1 MAIRT
6 SFWLRIALAVSGC
19 LAGLSAAHAQQS
31 TTTAQVGSGS
41 ELEEITVTAR
51 KRTESIMNVP
61 VDVQALQ
68 ASQLQAFQVTQLTD
82 LPTLVP
88 GLNFGTSL
96 LSIGTLV
103 SIRGIGTASQDPG
116 VDQSVALN
124 IDGLALGNGLAFSSG
139 MFDIGSVEVLKGPQA
154 LFFGKESPG
163 GVVSLNTADPTDRFE
178 MSATAAYEFESVQ
191 PRAEFVVSGPVTD
204 TLKLRLAT
212 MYDQQEG
219 YFYNDAVAEPGT
231 GAAPPAYT
239 RAPWGK
245 ETITRITALWDPT
258 AEFSVKL
265 KINEA
270 YERYNFDDLLQ
281 FNSCPDGTA
290 PQTIIP
296 GILSYPDFI
305 GGGENCLLDRTMREV
320 NLSPKAFI
328 GILNGGTPFLM
339 ADQRYGT
346 LTLHYHPTGDQDLSS
361 TTGYYHVTS
370 SSMVNPSDATYAGPF
385 IGVNNRYYRHDFT
398 EEVRDTS
405 DYKGPLNY
413 TLGALLENGYFSDQ
427 VQVLGNTGA
436 APPFALP
443 PNLVDGITPVAIK
456 TRSVFGQ
463 IRWDIMDR
471 LELAPGLRWTDED
484 RTENPFNVLTGAPT
498 AVTEPSLHYNNTSPE
513 VTLTYRPTD
522 DLTMYGAYKQGF
534 KSGSFS
540 TATPPDAGANNS
552 FGEEKVRGAE
562 FGLKSRLL
570 DRQLSVN
577 IVPYFYRYEGLQV
590 GVISPPVNGVPII
603 QTLNAATAHIY
614 GVDLDGAFRPA
625 SFDALQ
631 INGNAEFN
639 HGRYLDFT
647 NAPCWGGQSIS
658 QGCNQ
663 QFVPGATGSGG
674 SHGAYTAQDLSGTPL
689 IRAPNLTVNLGI
701 TYTMP
706 VMNEY
711 QLVFSNNNS
720 YTTRYVTDLAIDR
733 PGNDNYQGSYA
744 KIDAGLTL
752 HDPTNFWEVAVI
764 ANNINNKVTSGN
776 CASSAYKTGV
786 IIPNPSG
793 GATPGPPDA
802 MTCFADP
809 GREIWLR
816 VTVRPF
822 GHHS

>member
-1 MAIRT
+1 MAFGM
-6 SFWLRIALAVSGC
+6 SFWLRTALAASGC
-19 LAGLSAAHAQQS
+19 LAALSGAHAQQS
-31 TTTAQVGSGS
+31 TTTAQASSGS

-51 KRTESIMNVP
+51 KRTESILNVP
-61 VDVQALQ
+61 VDVQALP
-68 ASQLQAFQVTQLTD
+68 ASQLQTFQVTELTD

-96 LSIGTLV
+96 LSIGTLI

-124 IDGLALGNGLAFSSG
+124 IDGLALGNGLAMNMG
-139 MFDIGSVEVLKGPQA
+139 LFDIGSVEVLKGPQA

-163 GVVSLNTADPTDRFE
+163 GVISLNTADPTDQFE
-178 MSATAAYEFESVQ
+178 MSVRAAYEFESIQ
-191 PRAEFVVSGPVTD
+191 PRAEFIVSGPVTD

-219 YFYNDAVAEPGT
+219 YFYNDAIAEPGT
-231 GAAPPAYT
+231 GAANPGYD

-245 ETITRITALWDPT
+245 ESLTRITALWDPSP
-258 AEFSVKL
+258 EFSAKL

-270 YERYNFDDLLQ
+270 YDRYSFDDLLQ
-281 FNSCPDGTA
+281 FTACPGGTA
-290 PQTIIP
+290 PLP
-296 GILSYPDFI
+296 GLPDFI

-320 NLSPKAFI
+320 NLSPTAFP

-339 ADQRYGT
+339 TDQRFGT
-346 LTLHYHPTGDQDLSS
+346 LTLHYRPTGNQDISS
-361 TTGYYHVTS
+361 TTAYYHVTS

-385 IGVNNRYYRHDFT
+385 IGVNNRYWRHEFT

-405 DYKGPLNY
+405 DFQGPVNY
-413 TLGALLENGYFSDQ
+413 TLGFLYEDGKFNDQ
-427 VQVLGNTGA
+427 VEVLGNTA
-436 APPFALP
+436 DFLP
-443 PNLVDGITPVAIK
+443 QNLVDGITPVSIW

-463 IRWDIMDR
+463 IRWNIIDR
-471 LELAPGLRWTDED
+471 LELAPGVRWTDED
-484 RTENPFNVLTGAPT
+484 RSENPYNVLAQAPT
-498 AVTEPSLHYNNTSPE
+498 PVAVPSLHYNNTSPE
-513 VTLTYRPTD
+513 VTLTYKPTD
-522 DLTMYGAYKQGF
+522 DLTVYGAYRQGF

-540 TATPPDAGANNS
+540 TATPPTAGANNS
-552 FGEEKVRGAE
+552 FGEETVRGGE
-562 FGLKSRLL
+562 LGLKSRWL
-570 DRQLSVN
+570 DRQLSLNV
-577 IVPYFYRYEGLQV
+577 VPYFYRYQGLQV
-590 GVISPPVNGVPII
+590 GVISPPQNGVPII

-614 GVDLDGAFRPA
+614 GVDVDGAFRPA
-625 SFDALQ
+625 SLDGLQ

-647 NAPCWGGQSIS
+647 NAPCWGGQSIG

-663 QFVPGATGSGG
+663 AYNPTTK
-674 SHGAYTAQDLSGTPL
+674 AYTAQDLSGTPL
-689 IRAPNLTVNLGI
+689 IRAPNFTVNLGF

-711 QLVFSNNNS
+711 KLEFSNNNS
-720 YTTRYVTDLAIDR
+720 YTTRYVTDLAIDY
-733 PGNDNYQGSYA
+733 PGDANYQGGFA

-752 HDPTNFWEVAVI
+752 RDPTNFWDVALI

-776 CASSAYKTGV
+776 CASSAYKQGV

-793 GATPGPPDA
+793 GVTPGEPDA

>member
-1 MAIRT
+1 MAISK
-6 SFWLRIALAVSGC
+6 SFWLRTALAASGC

-31 TTTAQVGSGS
+31 ANTAQVGGSS

-51 KRTESIMNVP
+51 KRTESILNVP
-61 VDVQALQ
+61 VDVQALP
-68 ASQLQAFQVTQLTD
+68 ASQLQTFQVTQLTD
-82 LPTLVP
+82 LPSLVP

-163 GVVSLNTADPTDRFE
+163 GVVSLNTADPTDQFE
-178 MSATAAYEFESVQ
+178 MSGTAAYEFESVQ
-191 PRAEFVVSGPVTD
+191 PRAEFIVSGPVTD

-219 YFYNDAVAEPGT
+219 YFYNDAMAEPGT
-231 GAAPPAYT
+231 GAAPPGYT

-245 ETITRITALWDPT
+245 ESITRITALWDPT

-270 YERYNFDDLLQ
+270 YERYSFDDLLQ
-281 FNSCPDGTA
+281 FNSCPGGTA
-290 PQTIIP
+290 PQSIIP
-296 GILSYPDFI
+296 GVLSYPDFI

-320 NLSPKAFI
+320 NLSPTAFP

-346 LTLHYHPTGDQDLSS
+346 LTLHYRPTGDQDFSS

-427 VQVLGNTGA
+427 VEVLGNTGA
-436 APPFALP
+436 APPFTLP

-463 IRWDIMDR
+463 IRWDIIDR
-471 LELAPGLRWTDED
+471 LEFAPGVRWTDED
-484 RTENPFNVLTGAPT
+484 RTEDPYNVLLHAPT
-498 AVTEPSLHYNNTSPE
+498 VTPQPSLHYNNTSPE

-522 DLTMYGAYKQGF
+522 EMTFYGAYKQGF

-540 TATPPDAGANNS
+540 TATPPTAGENNS
-552 FGEEKVRGAE
+552 FGEEKVRGGE
-562 FGLKSRLL
+562 LGMKSLML

-577 IVPYFYRYEGLQV
+577 VVPYFYRYEGLQV
-590 GVISPPVNGVPII
+590 GVISPPQAGVPII

-625 SFDALQ
+625 ALSQLQ

-663 QFVPGATGSGG
+663 SYNPTTK
-674 SHGAYTAQDLSGTPL
+674 AYTAQDLTGTPL
-689 IRAPNLTVNLGI
+689 IRAPNLTVNVGF

-706 VMNEY
+706 VMNDYKLE
-711 QLVFSNNNS
+711 FSNNNS

-744 KIDAGLTL
+744 KIDAGLKL
-752 HDPTNFWEVAVI
+752 HDPTNLWEVALI

-822 GHHS
+822 GHGS

>member
-1 MAIRT
+1 MAIGK
-6 SFWLRIALAVSGC
+6 SLSLCMVLALC
-19 LAGLSAAHAQQS
+19 LAAWSAPRAQ
-31 TTTAQVGSGS
+31 TTNEAQAGSGQ
-41 ELEEITVTAR
+41 LEEITVTAR
-51 KRTESIMNVP
+51 KRTESILNVP
-61 VDVQALQ
+61 VDVQALP
-68 ASQLQAFQVTQLTD
+68 ASQLQTFQVTQLTD
-82 LPTLVP
+82 LPSLVP

-103 SIRGIGTASQDPG
+103 SIRGVGTASQDPG

-163 GVVSLNTADPTDRFE
+163 GVVSLNTADPTDQFE
-178 MSATAAYEFESVQ
+178 MSGTAAYEFESVQ

-219 YFYNDAVAEPGT
+219 YFYNDAIAEPGT
-231 GAAPPAYT
+231 GAAPPGYS

-245 ETITRITALWDPT
+245 ESITRITALWDPT

-270 YERYNFDDLLQ
+270 YQRYSFDDLLQ
-281 FNSCPDGTA
+281 FNSCPAGTA
-290 PQTIIP
+290 PLP
-296 GILSYPDFI
+296 FLPDFI

-320 NLSPKAFI
+320 NLSPTAFP

-339 ADQRYGT
+339 ADQRFGT
-346 LTLHYHPTGDQDLSS
+346 LTLHYRPTGDQDFSS

-405 DYKGPLNY
+405 DYKGPVNY

-427 VQVLGNTGA
+427 VQVFGNTA
-436 APPFALP
+436 DHLP

-463 IRWDIMDR
+463 IRWDIIDR
-471 LELAPGLRWTDED
+471 LEFAPGVRWTDED
-484 RTENPFNVLTGAPT
+484 RTEDPYNVLLHAPT
-498 AVTEPSLHYNNTSPE
+498 VTPEPSLHYNNTSPE
-513 VTLTYRPTD
+513 VTLTYRPSD
-522 DLTMYGAYKQGF
+522 DMTVYGAYKQGF

-540 TATPPDAGANNS
+540 TATPPVSGENNS
-552 FGEEKVRGAE
+552 FGEEKVRGGE
-562 FGLKSRLL
+562 FGLKSFML
-570 DRQLSVN
+570 DRRLAVN
-577 IVPYFYRYEGLQV
+577 LVPYFYRYEGLQV
-590 GVISPPVNGVPII
+590 GVISPPQAGVPII

-625 SFDALQ
+625 SLERLQ

-663 QFVPGATGSGG
+663 AYNPTTK
-674 SHGAYTAQDLSGTPL
+674 AYTAQDLSGTPL
-689 IRAPNLTVNLGI
+689 IRAPNLTANVGF
-701 TYTMP
+701 TYTLP
-706 VMNEY
+706 VMSQY

-720 YTTRYVTDLAIDR
+720 YTTRYVSDLAIGR
-733 PGNDNYQGSYA
+733 PGNDNYQGGYA
-744 KIDAGLTL
+744 KIDAGLKL
-752 HDPTNFWEVAVI
+752 HDPTNFWEVALI

-776 CASSAYKTGV
+776 CASSAYKQGV

-793 GATPGPPDA
+793 GAVPGEPDA

-822 GHHS
+822 GSHS

>member
-1 MAIRT
+1 MAIRR
-6 SFWLRIALAVSGC
+6 SLWLRAALAASC
-19 LAGLSAAHAQQS
+19 NLAFLSAAHAQQS
-31 TTTAQVGSGS
+31 ATTAQAGGNS

-61 VDVQALQ
+61 VDVQALP
-68 ASQLQAFQVTQLTD
+68 ASQLQTFQVTELTD

-103 SIRGIGTASQDPG
+103 SIRGVGTASQDPG

-124 IDGLALGNGLAFSSG
+124 IDGLSLGNGLALNMG
-139 MFDIGSVEVLKGPQA
+139 LFDIGSVEVLKGPQA

-163 GVVSLNTADPTDRFE
+163 GVISLNTADPTDQFE
-178 MSATAAYEFESVQ
+178 MTARAAYEFESVQ
-191 PRAEFVVSGPVTD
+191 PRAEFIVSGPVTD

-212 MYDQQEG
+212 MYDQEEG

-245 ETITRITALWDPT
+245 ESLTRITALWDPT
-258 AEFSVKL
+258 PEFSAKL

-270 YERYNFDDLLQ
+270 YDRYSFDDLLQ
-281 FNSCPDGTA
+281 FVSCPSGTA
-290 PQTIIP
+290 PIP
-296 GILSYPDFI
+296 FPPFQNFI

-320 NLSPKAFI
+320 NLSPSAFP

-339 ADQRYGT
+339 TDQRFGS
-346 LTLHYHPTGDQDLSS
+346 LILHYRPTASQDLSS
-361 TTGYYHVTS
+361 TTAYYHVTS

-405 DYKGPLNY
+405 DFQGPINY
-413 TLGALLENGYFSDQ
+413 TLGALYEDGKFNDQ
-427 VQVLGNTGA
+427 VQVIGNTAELG
-436 APPFALP
+436 PGGGM
-443 PNLVDGITPVAIK
+443 LVNGVTPVSIK

-463 IRWDIMDR
+463 LRWDIIDR
-471 LELAPGLRWTDED
+471 LEFAPGVRWTDED
-484 RTENPFNVLTGAPT
+484 RSENPYNVLTGAPT
-498 AVTEPSLHYNNTSPE
+498 PVAEPSLHYNNTSPE

-522 DLTMYGAYKQGF
+522 DLTVYGAYKQGF

-540 TATPPDAGANNS
+540 TATPPTAGANNS
-552 FGEEKVRGAE
+552 FGEEKVRGGE
-562 FGLKSRLL
+562 FGLKSRMF
-570 DRQLSVN
+570 DRQLSVDV
-577 IVPYFYRYEGLQV
+577 VPYFYRYEGLQV
-590 GVISPPVNGVPII
+590 GVISPPVGGVPVI
-603 QTLNAATAHIY
+603 QTLNAATAHVY

-625 SFDALQ
+625 AFDRLQ

-639 HGRYLDFT
+639 HARYLDFT
-647 NAPCWGGQSIS
+647 NAPCWGGQTIAL
-658 QGCNQ
+658 GCTQ
-663 QFVPGATGSGG
+663 QPVAGV
-674 SHGAYTAQDLSGTPL
+674 YTAQNLSGTPL
-689 IRAPNLTVNLGI
+689 IRAPDLTVNLGF

-706 VMNEY
+706 VMNDY
-711 QLVFSNNNS
+711 QLEFSNNNS

-733 PGNDNYQGSYA
+733 PGNDNYQGGFA
-744 KIDAGLTL
+744 KIDAGLKL
-752 HDPTNFWEVAVI
+752 RDPSDFWEI
-764 ANNINNKVTSGN
+764 ALIGKNLNNKVTSGN
-776 CASSAYKTGV
+776 CASSAYKEGV

-793 GATPGPPDA
+793 TATPSPFGYDA

-809 GREIWLR
+809 GREVWLR

-822 GHHS
+822 GHGS